1 MVLLCGIPS
10 ERPLA
15 MVRERLEEHRT
26 PHLMLSQ
33 RRFADTTF
41 RVEIGGG
48 HLTGHLAIDGR
59 RYSLDEVTAVYTR
72 LMDDQALPELSGEP
86 QGSPLRLRAHA
97 WHAAVSRWYE
107 VAPIRVVNRAAS
119 MASNASKPFQAQ
131 QIVKQ
136 GLLIPETLVTSDP
149 AEARA
154 FRRTHGTI
162 VFKSTSGIRSIV
174 RAFDDSDLG
183 RLDDIR
189 ACPVQFQQYIPGDNL
204 RVHTVG
210 AEVFATK
217 IATGATDYRYAQRQ
231 QGEAA
236 TLEAVEI
243 SDDLRQQCL
252 ALARDLDLPFAGID
266 LKVTPDDEVYC
277 FEVNPSPAFSYY
289 ESHTGQPIAAALA
302 RYLAGV

>member
-41 RVEIGGG
+41 RFEVAGGRLAG
-48 HLTGHLAIDGR
+48 EFAIDGR
-59 RYSLDEVTAVYTR
+59 RYPLDAVTAVYTR

-86 QGSPLRLRAHA
+86 HGSPLRLRAHA

-131 QIVKQ
+131 QIVKH

-149 AEARA
+149 ADVRA
-154 FRRTHGTI
+154 FRETHGTI
-162 VFKSTSGIRSIV
+162 VFKSTSGLRSIV
-174 RAFDDSDLG
+174 RAFDDGDLG

-189 ACPVQFQQYIPGDNL
+189 ACPVQFQQFIPGDNM

-210 AEVFATK
+210 DEVFATK

-231 QGEAA
+231 EGEAA

-302 RYLAGV
+302 RYLAGL

>member
-41 RVEIGGG
+41 RFEIAGGR
-48 HLTGHLAIDGR
+48 LTGEFAIDGR
-59 RYSLDEVTAVYTR
+59 RYSLDDVTAVYTR
-72 LMDDQALPELSGEP
+72 LMDDQALPELSGEH

-107 VAPIRVVNRAAS
+107 IAPIRIVNRAAS

-131 QIVKQ
+131 QIVKH
-136 GLLIPETLVTSDP
+136 GLLVPETLVTSDP

-154 FRRTHGTI
+154 FRETYGTI
-162 VFKSTSGIRSIV
+162 VFKSTSGVRSIV
-174 RAFDDSDLG
+174 RIFDDDDLG

-210 AEVFATK
+210 SEVFATK

-231 QGEAA
+231 EGEAA
-236 TLEAVEI
+236 ALCAVKI

-302 RYLAGV
+302 RYLAGG